1 MENNEQLSLRACDGD
16 MAARNLLLENNLPFI
31 QQTAND
37 IKKQYSD
44 GRIDVDDMIQEG
56 CLGLMEAVRHFDTS
70 RGTKFLSYAVFWIRK
85 FMREA
90 ANDLTASAETISLDA
105 IVDDEGHTEL
115 SNLLS
120 DSYIKTPEQIVI
132 EAETREEVHIG
143 LRHIS
148 ARNRTYLLYRYGFT
162 DGDEHSIT
170 ETAAHFTLTEKRAKS
185 TEQAALTALRRRL
198 LS

>member
-1 MENNEQLSLRACDGD
+1 MHYSTR
-16 MAARNLLLENNLPFI
+16 P
-31 QQTAND
+31 ND

-90 ANDLTASAETISLDA
+90 ANVLTASAETISLDA

-115 SNLLS
+115 YCTSMRFTVS
-120 DSYIKTPEQIVI
+120 QIPQPTV
-132 EAETREEVHIG
+132 
-143 LRHIS
+143 
-148 ARNRTYLLYRYGFT
+148 
-162 DGDEHSIT
+162 
-170 ETAAHFTLTEKRAKS
+170 AA
-185 TEQAALTALRRRL
+185 
-198 LS
+198 